1 MCGIIAVVPRP
12 SGRTPPAADLHA
24 RVEDALSNA
33 LEGDASDPT
42 PRLEAFTRSYEQLEA
57 VDAQLRG
64 SVGLRWMLDDADRLE
79 ALDHRA
85 GEFEA
90 WVAKIEDRLDAEA
103 AEALAETAEQTNEAL
118 VRLKD
123 GLWRIRRDRIA
134 GAWAVATLAGPDR
147 QGATLEGFAAIETAL
162 SALDRLEVRGRDSA
176 GLHVLVSGHGLEL
189 DDPEVATMLARRG
202 SDPLFRSRSVR
213 VPGSCLSF
221 VYKAANEVGELGD
234 NVRMLRAAISGD
246 ALLHRALAAD
256 GATCIVLGHTRW
268 ASVGMINEANAH
280 PLNQEEDGG
289 AILPYV
295 VAALNGDVDN
305 HLALVRRHGLRIPGE
320 ITTDAKVIPVLVA
333 RGLASGTGLHEA
345 FRHTV
350 AEFDGSVA
358 VAAAATLASTRSLR
372 VRDSARRIWSAR
384 CLG

>member
-12 SGRTPPAADLHA
+12 SGRTPPAADLLA

-33 LEGDASDPT
+33 LEAEASDPT
-42 PRLEAFTRSYEQLEA
+42 SRLEGLRRSCEQLEA

-79 ALDHRA
+79 ALDRRA

-134 GAWAVATLAGPDR
+134 GAWAVATLRTGPPRSHARGVRRDRDRPVGARPPGGPRTRLRRPPCAGQRTRPGARRPRGRHHAGPTR
-147 QGATLEGFAAIETAL
+147 QRPA
-162 SALDRLEVRGRDSA
+162 V
-176 GLHVLVSGHGLEL
+176 
-189 DDPEVATMLARRG
+189 
-202 SDPLFRSRSVR
+202 RSRSVR
-213 VPGSCLSF
+213 MPGSCLSF

-246 ALLHRALAAD
+246 ALLHRPWRPM
-256 GATCIVLGHTRW
+256 ATACPGPHQ
-268 ASVGMINEANAH
+268 VGQRRH
-280 PLNQEEDGG
+280 DQRGQRPSPQSGG
-289 AILPYV
+289 GRR
-295 VAALNGDVDN
+295 GDP
-305 HLALVRRHGLRIPGE
+305 AVRR
-320 ITTDAKVIPVLVA
+320 
-333 RGLASGTGLHEA
+333 RGPQ
-345 FRHTV
+345 R
-350 AEFDGSVA
+350 
-358 VAAAATLASTRSLR
+358 
-372 VRDSARRIWSAR
+372 
-384 CLG
+384 